1 MRKGTVSGAVSLVMI
16 FCVLCMAVFSVLT
29 FATAQREERLAKLNE
44 ERARAYYEADAK
56 AIEVINALKNGE
68 EPEVDVAYETENGV
82 RIMEFEIPAGGDLAL
97 SVRASI
103 ENGEVTIYRWQT
115 LFEGEWEMDESFQV
129 WDGVTF

>member
-44 ERARAYYEADAK
+44 QRAKAYYEADAK
-56 AIEVINALKNGE
+56 AIEVLNAIKEGR
-68 EPEVDVAYETENGV
+68 EPDADVAYETEDGH
-82 RIMEFEIPAGGDLAL
+82 RIAEFEVSAGGDLAL
-97 SVRASI
+97 SVRVSI
-103 ENGEVTIYRWQT
+103 DGEKLSILRWQT
-115 LFEGEWEMDESFQV
+115 IYEGDWEIDESFKV